1 LWRLSPLLD
10 WLFFGKDGI
19 ITENDPEEQ
28 EKRVK
33 YLDLVASASNSII
46 KCRGTP
52 HEPEG
57 PCHSKS
63 LPHQTPQAVRGLR
76 GGFAEHSTAI
86 EGAIPLPIEIA
97 ET

>member
-19 ITENDPEEQ
+19 ITENDPEK

-33 YLDLVASASNSII
+33 YLDLVASAGNSII

-63 LPHQTPQAVRGLR
+63 LPHQTPQAVGGLR

-86 EGAIPLPIEIA
+86 GGAYLEIA